1 MKNIPL
7 RSLPL
12 INWQQQQQASSK
24 NYCDLLFIQKKSVKV
39 PENTSFWYQSD
50 HKDLVLPSINSD
62 HPVSVNPCQTEQKKS
77 VKKSPKIAKNAKNA
91 RSGAPRKLK
100 KSAKKSPIAKNAHSR
115 APRKLK
121 ERKVLLHLKLKTPI
135 TFEPVEGFSISQ
147 GLRSAYCKVYRPVLS
162 KH

>member
-1 MKNIPL
+1 MIFF
-7 RSLPL
+7 
-12 INWQQQQQASSK
+12 
-24 NYCDLLFIQKKSVKV
+24 LFKKKSDKV
-39 PENTSFWYQSD
+39 PKNTSFWYQSD

-77 VKKSPKIAKNAKNA
+77 AEIAKNA